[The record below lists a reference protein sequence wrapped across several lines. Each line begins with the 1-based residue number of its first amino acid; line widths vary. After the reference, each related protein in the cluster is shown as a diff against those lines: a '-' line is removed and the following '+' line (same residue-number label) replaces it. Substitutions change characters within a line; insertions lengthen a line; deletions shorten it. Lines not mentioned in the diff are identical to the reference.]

1 MLEVLGRHSSQDLV
15 NFVIDTILLQVFE
28 ESRGSIAR
36 EVVENGNVFILQENL
51 FVLLGVDDGL
61 LGEYLADL
69 K

>member
-1 MLEVLGRHSSQDLV
+1 MLEVLGRHSPQDLV